1 MGTDGMEIP
10 TLEGSSSIITIED
23 ATVKVDG
30 AKVIVAD
37 VVATNG
43 VVHVINAVLVPP
55 SFDVVAFLETCGP
68 VTQPA
73 PVEEEAP
80 VIAEEP
86 VVEEE
91 EPVVEEEEPIVEE
104 EPIEETESPT
114 SSPVEE
120 VKDIEE
126 VELKD
131 IVTVGEESG
140 IVTTLLAAL
149 EAADLVDTLSGDGP
163 FTVFAPTDD
172 AFAAL
177 PPDLV
182 TCLMLP
188 ENVDIL
194 AKVLSYHVG
203 EGTVLST
210 DLVNGMEIPTLEG
223 SSIFITIEDDGTV
236 KIDGANVISADNY
249 ASNGVIHVIDGV
261 LVPRTVDLQV
271 FLDMCNP
278 AAEEQEEEQQPAKE
292 DDKSSST
299 MLSTTA
305 ALVGVGV
312 VTVLSM

>member
-1 MGTDGMEIP
+1 MKFSLALTSTLCMTIVSAQTIP
-10 TLEGSSSIITIED
+10 EVAIE
-23 ATVKVDG
+23 KE
-30 AKVIVAD
+30 
-37 VVATNG
+37 
-43 VVHVINAVLVPP
+43 
-55 SFDVVAFLETCGP
+55 F
-68 VTQPA
+68 
-73 PVEEEAP
+73 
-80 VIAEEP
+80 
-86 VVEEE
+86 
-91 EPVVEEEEPIVEE
+91 
-104 EPIEETESPT
+104 
-114 SSPVEE
+114 
-120 VKDIEE
+120 
-126 VELKD
+126 
-131 IVTVGEESG
+131 
-140 IVTTLLAAL
+140 TTLLAAL

-163 FTVFAPTDD
+163 FTVFAPPDD